1 MFCTQSVCAA
11 GCLKTF
17 ARFCIPSSTGSQCR
31 EASPSPFL
39 SSGIWGKQHQ
49 TLPATKRSMKTEAP
63 GGGGG
68 FFFLDPNPSL
78 PAAAQPCFGHQKD
91 WKVTQRPPTP
101 IPARQEAWGGSLG
114 TEGSR
119 GSGEL
124 KRNLSPL
131 PSLAHVPRLP
141 GCLCLKMHVTKLLCV
156 CKGGVVGNNEQQL
169 GWK

>member
-63 GGGGG
+63 GGGGI
-68 FFFLDPNPSL
+68 FLLRSQSFSACSRTTVLWAPEGL
-78 PAAAQPCFGHQKD
+78 EGYTA
-91 WKVTQRPPTP
+91 PPHPHTSK
-101 IPARQEAWGGSLG
+101 AGSLRRVFRHRG
-114 TEGSR
+114 QQGLRRAEKKPVPPAFTGPCASPSRMPLLKNACDKTALCLQRRSR
-119 GSGEL
+119 G
-124 KRNLSPL
+124 
-131 PSLAHVPRLP
+131 
-141 GCLCLKMHVTKLLCV
+141 
-156 CKGGVVGNNEQQL
+156 
-169 GWK
+169 